1 MLLPPKNIMYSGT
14 KLVDALA
21 EQHARRSNS
30 ELFKSGIFTLDWRS
44 KVGSFPHPD
53 GETIVSAGEPYGAW
67 KTVIIPKKKDNPE
80 YESRPEDKR
89 FLTDNLTSSVKP
101 IEIPEGVTDLERKEI
116 ESQNKS
122 NSESNKIGFKQ
133 LPLNGYVPA
142 ASIRGIVRSWASKH
156 LDLRD
161 DIDRLLGCQK
171 DSKFIAGK
179 IEFLDAFPTKA
190 TKLTLDI
197 VNPQQNFQVFHT
209 GTASPLSLYTLGN
222 GSEKIDIKVAI
233 RGCRG
238 ATLEDVETAWEW
250 VQQALSTHGIGSR
263 TASGYGGLQA
273 PAGYTPSLFLGG
285 EYSQKLNFTL
295 YSQGSAG
302 IDPKEPEFRPTH
314 WRGWLRSWCLRFFLG
329 VMERNDAEST
339 VDELLG
345 TLGKKDLV
353 KEKKGLVR
361 LRAMIA
367 MINQLDS
374 KNIPQFYKWTG
385 SLELSASKDIL
396 DEIILPIL
404 KIAVRV
410 GGVGRGWRRPL
421 HILNGKARGCHLELS
436 RSRVESST
444 NSIINKSDLAGNDLS
459 LIYDLWKN
467 AVKQKWHH
475 LYRETGSH
483 INAEVFSPRT
493 CAVYLVPGPKQNPI
507 DPENLT
513 WTTKETTATRGKGM
527 ELIYQLKYKRQVE
540 VGGKMSSCSWV
551 SIKRING
558 SQCQEI
564 VCIFMG
570 DGRSELRSQFLHD
583 LHKIEGAVNIFGKQP
598 V

>member
-1 MLLPPKNIMYSGT
+1 MTGINRTNSTEFTMYSGT

-21 EQHARRSNS
+21 KQHEQRSQS
-30 ELFKSGIFTLDWRS
+30 HLFKSGIFTLDWRS
-44 KVGSFPHPD
+44 KVGSFTHPD
-53 GETIVSAGEPYGAW
+53 GETIVSAGEPCGSW
-67 KTVIIPKKKDNPE
+67 NPHG
-80 YESRPEDKR
+80 SRPEAKR
-89 FLTDNLTSSVKP
+89 NLA
-101 IEIPEGVTDLERKEI
+101 ENL
-116 ESQNKS
+116 KS
-122 NSESNKIGFKQ
+122 FNE

-142 ASIRGIVRSWASKH
+142 ASIRGIVRAWVSQH
-156 LDLRD
+156 PELIRQMEELF
-161 DIDRLLGCQK
+161 GCQK

-179 IEFLDAFPTKA
+179 IEFLDGFPTEA

-197 VNPQQNFQVFHT
+197 ANPQQNFQVFHT
-209 GTASPLSLYTLGN
+209 GSASPFSLYTLGD
-222 GSEKIDIKVAI
+222 GRKKVEIKVAI
-233 RGCRG
+233 RGCHG
-238 ATLEDVETAWEW
+238 ATSEDVETAWEW

-273 PAGYTPSLFLGG
+273 PVDYTPSVILAG

-295 YSQGSAG
+295 YTQGSAG
-302 IDPKEPEFRPTH
+302 IDPKVPEFRPTH

-353 KEKKGLVR
+353 KGKKGLVR

-374 KNIPQFYKWTG
+374 KNTPQFYKWTG
-385 SLELSASKDIL
+385 SLELSAPKDIL

-421 HILNGKARGCHLELS
+421 HILNGRARGCHLEC

-444 NSIINKSDLAGNDLS
+444 NSIINKPDLAGNDLS

-475 LYRETGSH
+475 LYQETVPN

-493 CAVYLVPGPKQNPI
+493 CAVYLAPGPKQNPI

-513 WTTKETTATRGKGM
+513 WTTKEITATRGKGM

-570 DGRSELRSQFLHD
+570 DGRSELRSQFLQD

-598 V
+598 VQSDK